1 MNTLHV
7 KAHILIIIATILV
20 AGSFIVTQKLAGLIS
35 PFSLILLRFFASAVI
50 LSPLILARR
59 KYREKIIST
68 MPRALIISF
77 FYAGYFV
84 LMFIALET
92 TTALNTGALYT
103 LVPLIT
109 AIFCIFIFKDKITF
123 TQWLVYILGIIGT
136 LGVVFKANFDLFLSF
151 ALNSGD
157 LIYLVGILFMT
168 LYSIC
173 MKILYK
179 DDDPILLVFCTL
191 VGGALWMAVIL
202 LFTAEPLNWSVIKG
216 EMFFYMVYLVVA
228 TTLITL
234 YLYQKATIILGPKSV
249 MSYIYLTPAIIAVF
263 VYFFDGVTISVPVM
277 IAIFISM
284 LATLILQFK
293 IKN

>member
-1 MNTLHV
+1 MFVLDNFDV
-7 KAHILIIIATILV
+7 
-20 AGSFIVTQKLAGLIS
+20 
-35 PFSLILLRFFASAVI
+35 SLLDDDT
-50 LSPLILARR
+50 R

-68 MPRALIISF
+68 MPRALSISF

-109 AIFCIFIFKDKITF
+109 AILCIFIFKDKITL
-123 TQWLVYILGIIGT
+123 TQWFVYILGIIGT
-136 LGVVFKANFDLFLSF
+136 VGVVFKANLDLLFSF
-151 ALNSGD
+151 SLNGGD

-168 LYSIC
+168 LYSIS

-191 VGGALWMAVIL
+191 VGGAIWMAIIL
-202 LFTAEPLNWSVIKG
+202 LFTAEPLNWVLIKG
-216 EMFFYMVYLVVA
+216 EMLFYMAYLVIA

-263 VYFFDGVTISVPVM
+263 VYFFDGITISIPVT

-284 LATLILQFK
+284 FATLVLQFK

>member
-1 MNTLHV
+1 MNILHI

-20 AGSFIVTQKLAGLIS
+20 AGSFIVTQKLVGLIS
-35 PFSLILLRFFASAVI
+35 PFSLILLRFLASAVI
-50 LSPLILARR
+50 LSPLILTRR
-59 KYREKIIST
+59 KYREKIVST
-68 MPRALIISF
+68 MPRALSISF

-109 AIFCIFIFKDKITF
+109 AILCIFIFKDKITF
-123 TQWLVYILGIIGT
+123 TQWIVYLIGIVGT
-136 LGVVFKANFDLFLSF
+136 LGVVFKANLDLFLSF
-151 ALNSGD
+151 SLNSGD
-157 LIYLVGILFMT
+157 LVYLVGILFMT
-168 LYSIC
+168 LYSIS

-191 VGGALWMAVIL
+191 VGGALWMAIIL
-202 LFTAEPLNWSVIKG
+202 LFTAEPLNWSLLKG
-216 EMFFYMVYLVVA
+216 EMLFYMAYLVIA
-228 TTLITL
+228 TTIITL

-263 VYFFDGVTISVPVM
+263 VYLFDGIIISVPVM

>member
-1 MNTLHV
+1 MNILHI
-7 KAHILIIIATILV
+7 KAHILILIATILV

-35 PFSLILLRFFASAVI
+35 PFSLILLRFLASAII
-50 LSPLILARR
+50 LSPLILTRK

-68 MPRALIISF
+68 MPRALSISF

-109 AIFCIFIFKDKITF
+109 AILCIFIFKDKITL

-136 LGVVFKANFDLFLSF
+136 VGVVFKANLDLLFSF
-151 ALNSGD
+151 SLNGGD

-168 LYSIC
+168 LYSIS

-191 VGGALWMAVIL
+191 VGGALWMAIIL
-202 LFTAEPLNWSVIKG
+202 LFTAEPLNWSLIKG
-216 EMFFYMVYLVVA
+216 EMLFYMAYLVVA

-263 VYFFDGVTISVPVM
+263 VYFFDGITISIPVT

-284 LATLILQFK
+284 FATLVLQFK